1 MSSTVVPQIP
11 KTTSSGIDLL
21 MMQYEKDGDRGQRRV
36 WTPKS
41 ISIRDEFSEKDL
53 RQGMNNTVRDRMN
66 NNRLLPNIETLMV

>member
-21 MMQYEKDGDRGQRRV
+21 KMQYEKDGDQGQRRV

>member
-53 RQGMNNTVRDRMN
+53 RQGMNNTVRDR
-66 NNRLLPNIETLMV
+66 

>member
-21 MMQYEKDGDRGQRRV
+21 MMQYEKDGDRGQHRV